1 MRNWVAHIK
10 TVRHED
16 TIMSSMIV
24 IASSHVAIGL
34 LVSAIVLANFTSLC
48 AVAIAWRK
56 ERSAVSTKGIMF
68 GITGLLLALGLSV
81 AIDWEFADSGLYGL
95 TIAAPFPISVVGI
108 TMGLWR
114 KSRTHRMQ

>member
-1 MRNWVAHIK
+1 MILV
-10 TVRHED
+10 VRHED
-16 TIMSSMIV
+16 TIMRSMIV

-34 LVSAIVLANFTSLC
+34 LVFAIVLANFTSLC

-56 ERSAVSTKGIMF
+56 DRSAVSKKGIVF